1 MQNYNDMLQDFHSYG
16 ASLQSREIF
25 LHNYFSGSEDENPG
39 VDYRMSTMFI
49 KNIRALERKSK
60 DAIIIHMNSIGGE
73 WADGMAIYDAIC
85 MSKCHVTI
93 IVYGQAESMSSIIF
107 QAADE
112 RMITENSYFMIHYG
126 STDATGDY
134 LNVQNFAKYEQAI
147 CDKMIDIYAN
157 VCVNGKFFK
166 EKYNNNTSSVKKYLQ
181 RKLKHGDWYMT
192 AAETVSYGLADKV
205 IKSL

>member
-1 MQNYNDMLQDFHSYG
+1 MLQDFHSYG

>member
-1 MQNYNDMLQDFHSYG
+1 LAKFSNFGKDYN
-16 ASLQSREIF
+16 IF
-25 LHNYFSGSEDENPG
+25 P
-39 VDYRMSTMFI
+39 
-49 KNIRALERKSK
+49 KSK
-60 DAIIIHMNSIGGE
+60 I
-73 WADGMAIYDAIC
+73 W
-85 MSKCHVTI
+85 
-93 IVYGQAESMSSIIF
+93 Q
-107 QAADE
+107 
-112 RMITENSYFMIHYG
+112 
-126 STDATGDY
+126 
-134 LNVQNFAKYEQAI
+134 NVQNFAKYEQAI